1 MGSKEAL
8 GSLVLPANKWTTLEA
23 GQVMQFNNQPLTGAT
38 TGQISFNLTFEP
50 SGSQPPNA

>member
-8 GSLVLPANKWTTLEA
+8 GSLGLPANKWTTLEA